1 MEEEP
6 HEQPQEP
13 KEEKGDIEL
22 PFISVKEK
30 GKYVKVGPIE
40 VKGEGG
46 ENVRVGPLHISEG
59 EVKMEKSLNGRLEG
73 MAWALFFILIGSVFL
88 FQNLYGMNLDGV
100 IPIGIG
106 AIWLG
111 LNFARSQLHIPTS
124 TFTIVLGVLAIVY
137 GLTEMFVMEVD
148 FIAVAA
154 IVVGVLILLKYVK
167 K

>member
-6 HEQPQEP
+6 QDQPQEP
-13 KEEKGDIEL
+13 AKEKGDIEL
-22 PFISVKEK
+22 PFISIKEK
-30 GKYVKVGPIE
+30 GKHVKVGPIE
-40 VKGEGG
+40 VKGEG
-46 ENVRVGPLHISEG
+46 EDVKVGPLHFSEG
-59 EVKMEKSLNGRLEG
+59 KVKTERTINSRLEG
-73 MAWALFFILIGSVFL
+73 LAWALFLILIGSVFL
-88 FQNLYGMNLDGV
+88 FENMYGMNLDGV

-137 GLTEMFVMEVD
+137 GLTEMFVVHVD

-154 IVVGVLILLKYVK
+154 IVVGVLIILKYVK
-167 K
+167 R